1 LFGDTGSKQLAFD
14 ELLLL
19 FDCNGVDGDI
29 GNVAVVESI

>member
-14 ELLLL
+14 ELLL